1 MTSWHDRA
9 VSEIRADAIART
21 ALAAVIG
28 GLVMVTIVADRMTPP
43 AGAIA
48 DTYSTLAAILIVATV
63 LTTIIVS
70 RERMGRPGRL
80 AAVVVL
86 MATLMA
92 WFSARL
98 WVHEKQFD
106 YLVAQQKTD
115 LELRAVELSGD
126 IANFL
131 RERGRTAPPRPQ
143 PATWER
149 DEIAVLRYEQE
160 TAALFEAE
168 FGAQVRTTREM
179 FALRRLN
186 DRDLDAFYRRPS
198 TAFEIGVVARRL
210 AVLAHRLERT

>member
-1 MTSWHDRA
+1 VTRPRI
-9 VSEIRADAIART
+9 EAIGRT
-21 ALAAVIG
+21 ALAAAVG
-28 GLVMVTIVADRMTPP
+28 GLVMVTVVADRMTPP

-48 DTYSTLAAILIVATV
+48 DNYSTLAAILIVVTV
-63 LTTIIVS
+63 VTTIVVS
-70 RERMGRPGRL
+70 RERLGRPGRL

-86 MATLMA
+86 MLTLTT

-98 WVHEKQFD
+98 WVHERQFD

-143 PATWER
+143 PATWEH

-160 TAALFEAE
+160 TAALFEAQ
-168 FGAQVRTTREM
+168 FGEQVRTTREM
-179 FALRRLN
+179 FARRRLT

-198 TAFEIGVVARRL
+198 TAFAIDVIARRL
-210 AVLAHRLERT
+210 AVLAHRLERS

>member
-1 MTSWHDRA
+1 
-9 VSEIRADAIART
+9 
-21 ALAAVIG
+21 
-28 GLVMVTIVADRMTPP
+28 
-43 AGAIA
+43 
-48 DTYSTLAAILIVATV
+48 
-63 LTTIIVS
+63 
-70 RERMGRPGRL
+70 
-80 AAVVVL
+80 
-86 MATLMA
+86 MATIMT

-98 WVHEKQFD
+98 WVHEEAVR
-106 YLVAQQKTD
+106 LPGCAAKTY

-143 PATWER
+143 PATWDR
-149 DEIAVLRYEQE
+149 DEITVLRYEQE

-179 FALRRLN
+179 FAQRRLI

-210 AVLAHRLERT
+210 AVLAHRLERS